1 MSNLVQ
7 FGPSHLFSG
16 TKFFIQNGYL
26 AFALPLLFSAIPV
39 AARLV
44 PHYRPSRGKLV
55 FRSHTGRAYWRL
67 LGLCSGTGVGVAID
81 IEKSRRVHRRINLG

>member
-1 MSNLVQ
+1 MAATLRPNGRPCAVLAK
-7 FGPSHLFSG
+7 
-16 TKFFIQNGYL
+16 TKW
-26 AFALPLLFSAIPV
+26 SV

-55 FRSHTGRAYWRL
+55 YRSHTGRAYRRL